1 VNGPPPPAPE
11 CVGSGEAGGD
21 TPLLDPL
28 VGPRKALFSR
38 IPFFFFQPEVLDM
51 FITIDEGKRG
61 LFFRS
66 GRLVRFLR
74 PGRHFVWSAF
84 ARTRLEIVD
93 VNVGIEDPR
102 PDVVAML
109 PADEAVVL
117 DVPIDHVALVTRMQR
132 PFRVLGTGRFALWPV
147 EAGLGIDL
155 VDLRPLD
162 TQIPAPFWPLAA
174 GRVTEIVVRPF
185 ERVLVWVDGALDRV
199 LEAGRHGLSTHERK
213 LEVQRVEMRE
223 QELQV
228 VGQEL
233 ITKDKVTLRLNLVV
247 KHRVI
252 DPVLAVQTV
261 HDLHDALYAEAQLVA
276 RAAIAGVTVDE
287 LLERRADLTTAM
299 VETVAE
305 RARAWGVEIR
315 RLEIKDVVLPGE
327 MKTLLNQVIE
337 ADKRAAAQNILRREE
352 VAATRQLANTARLL
366 ENNPV
371 LRRLKEMEA
380 VKEIADRIDKLTVIM
395 APADLHAQL
404 RLGSE

>member
-1 VNGPPPPAPE
+1 
-11 CVGSGEAGGD
+11 
-21 TPLLDPL
+21 
-28 VGPRKALFSR
+28 
-38 IPFFFFQPEVLDM
+38 M

-61 LFFRS
+61 LFFRN

-84 ARTRLEIVD
+84 TRARLELVD
-93 VNVGIEDPR
+93 VVAGIEDPR
-102 PDVVAML
+102 PEIVAML
-109 PADEAVVL
+109 PPDEAVVL
-117 DVPIDHVALVTRMQR
+117 DVPVDHVALVTRSQR
-132 PFRVLGTGRFALWPV
+132 PFRALGTGRWALWPA

-155 VDLRPLD
+155 VDLRPLH
-162 TQIPAPFWPLAA
+162 TQVPAPFWPLPAA
-174 GRVTEIVVRPF
+174 RVTEILVFPF
-185 ERVLVWVDGALDRV
+185 ERVLVWVDGVLEVV
-199 LEAGRHGLSTHERK
+199 LEAGRHGLSNHERK
-213 LEVQRVEMRE
+213 LEVQRVDMRE
-223 QELQV
+223 QELQI
-228 VGQEL
+228 VGQDL
-233 ITKDKVTLRLNLVV
+233 VTRDKVTLRLNLVL
-247 KHRVI
+247 KHRVV

-261 HDLHDALYAEAQLVA
+261 DNLRDALYAEAQLVA

-287 LLERRADLTTAM
+287 LLERRTELTTAM
-299 VETVAE
+299 IAEVAE
-305 RARAWGVEIR
+305 RAATWGVEVR

-337 ADKRAAAQNILRREE
+337 AEKRATAQNILRREE

-404 RLGSE
+404 RLGNE